1 MDDIHQFIYTFA
13 KQSQSPEFILVE
25 LGAYDGADTRKF
37 ATTLNRACSKYRIYA
52 FEPVQENYDRLM
64 RIAATMN
71 PKSYS
76 GVIRCSQQAVG
87 AVDGETDFWVS
98 GPIEKYPGS
107 SSLYTPDL
115 VTADHNWPDMTF
127 YKTRVRSVTL
137 DSVFQSEKLSHID
150 FIWCDTQGAEA
161 NIVRGGKTA
170 FSRTKYFYTEYH
182 EADLHEGTGITAEG
196 LLELLKVTDSGWEI
210 LHDYGGEVLFERH
223 DS

>member
-13 KQSQSPEFILVE
+13 EQSQSPEFILVE

-37 ATTLNRACSKYRIYA
+37 ATTLNRTRSKYRIYA

-64 RIAATMN
+64 RVAATMN

-87 AVDGETDFWVS
+87 AVNGETDFWVS
-98 GPIEKYPGS
+98 GPYQKYPGS
-107 SSLYTPDL
+107 SSLHAPEL
-115 VTADHNWPDMTF
+115 VTAAHNWPDMTF
-127 YKTRVRSVTL
+127 NKARVRCVTL
-137 DSVFQSEKLSHID
+137 DSIFQSEKLSYID

-161 NIVRGGKTA
+161 DIIRGGKEA
-170 FSRTKYFYTEYH
+170 FSRTKYFFTEYH
-182 EADLHEGTGITAEG
+182 EGDLHEGTGITEAE
-196 LLELLKVTDSGWEI
+196 LLELLKFTDPGWEV
-210 LHDYGGEVLFERH
+210 LRNYGGEILFVRN